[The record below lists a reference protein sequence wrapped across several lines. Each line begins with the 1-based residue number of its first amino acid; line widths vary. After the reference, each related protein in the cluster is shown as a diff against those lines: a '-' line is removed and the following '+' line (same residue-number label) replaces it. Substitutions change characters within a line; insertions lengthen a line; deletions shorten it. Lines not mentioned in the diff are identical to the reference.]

1 MITNPGSA
9 TESKGRVLVGT
20 HDQEVFIQVEGRG
33 THLNSQP
40 LRECLVEMLQQGLR
54 HFQLDLGECSYMD
67 STFLGV
73 LANVCLQLK
82 SKLGTFAIP
91 RINERNLELLQ
102 TLGIDTFFEF
112 GSAAGS
118 KSSECQFRTLAEDN
132 RPKTQWGESV
142 LEAHRTLCDVDPRNI
157 VRFKDVMSFL
167 EEDLRKKSKV

>member
-9 TESKGRVLVGT
+9 SEPKGRVLVGT
-20 HDQEVFIQVEGRG
+20 HQQEVFIQVEGRG

-40 LRECLVEMLQQGLR
+40 LRECLVEMLQRGFR

-82 SKLGTFAIP
+82 SRLGTFAIP

-102 TLGIDTFFEF
+102 TLGIDGFFEF
-112 GSAAGS
+112 GNCASSA
-118 KSSECQFRTLAEDN
+118 KEQCQLTSLEEDS
-132 RPKTQWGESV
+132 RPKQQWGKTV
-142 LEAHRTLCDVDPRNI
+142 LEAHQTLCDVDPRNV
-157 VRFKDVMSFL
+157 VRFKDVMAFL
-167 EEDLRKKSKV
+167 EEDLKKGSA